1 MLKSHQN
8 IICKS
13 NSVRGLFNPHFY
25 YYQKTLISLTISSMD
40 IIKQVLALSG
50 YKSLNPVQRLAI
62 DAGLL
67 GDKNLVVAAPTA
79 SGKTLIAEIAALK
92 TIKEGKKVVY
102 IVPLRAL
109 ASEKYNEFRQKYS
122 NIGIK
127 IAISI
132 GDYDSADPWLAD
144 YDMIIVT
151 SEKLDSLLRHRAPWI
166 VDIGLVIADEIH
178 LLNSPDRGPTLE
190 MIITRLRDVANP
202 RILALSAT
210 ISNYKE
216 LAGWLNAAVVK
227 SDWRPVKLYR
237 GICYDYKISFEHDKE
252 IELDQQYPQLISLVL
267 DTLAAK
273 KQILIFLSTRKSA
286 EAAAESI
293 GKAIKLSSPELEKLA
308 KNIEG
313 VLERPTKQCHRLAAC
328 IRNGTAFHHAGLV
341 AEQRRLIE
349 DAFRDG
355 LIKVIAATPTLAAGI
370 NMPAFRVVIRDL
382 RRFSHYHGLSWI
394 PVLEIE
400 QMMGRAGRPQY
411 DSEGQAILLAK
422 DRGEARFAWENY
434 IKGEPERI
442 TSKLGLEPIL
452 RMHMLALIA
461 SSGVITWDEIVTFFS
476 KTFYAHQ
483 YKDISRLE
491 NILKRILRLL
501 EGFGFIKVGE
511 RISATAIGR
520 RVSELYIDP
529 LTADR
534 LIKGLKRLKSPPDI
548 ALLYLLS
555 DCLEMRPGLSPRK
568 RELKEILDIAEKYEG
583 WLPKIEPWEIEYDD
597 FLRSLKLALMLNN
610 WIDEMGEDALLE
622 RFGITP
628 GELRGRLEI
637 ADWLCYAAGE
647 LGLLLG
653 MWDQIKAMRKLRIR
667 LQYGVK
673 EELLPLVRLKGI
685 GRVRAR
691 LLYNA
696 GLKRIADLRKAPVE
710 SLERLLGP
718 SLARDIKTQVG

>member
-1 MLKSHQN
+1 
-8 IICKS
+8 
-13 NSVRGLFNPHFY
+13 
-25 YYQKTLISLTISSMD
+25 MD

-50 YKSLNPVQRLAI
+50 YKSLNPLQRLAI

-491 NILKRILRLL
+491 NILKKILRLL

-555 DCLEMRPGLSPRK
+555 DCLEMQPGLSPRK

-696 GLKRIADLRKAPVE
+696 GLKRIADLRKASVE

-718 SLARDIKTQVG
+718 SLARDIKAQVG